1 MAKKKKREQINVV
14 NREGW
19 SKYEYKEHGGDIN
32 YATRT
37 ELTRIVQR
45 AAHVANERL
54 RALERAGED
63 KGAYRLAQAYLSI
76 YKRNRFAEGNRI
88 LKKMSLGRMRS
99 LYTELRTFLSA
110 ESSTIS
116 GLARIRTTRYGTA
129 VERGFK
135 GTESEWNSLVVKYFT
150 KANEALFSSD
160 TIYNALTNNNGMK
173 TDYLDDVIKQDKE
186 EKQRGGK
193 GLDLA
198 TSLVAIAEIKAKQN
212 KK

>member
-14 NREGW
+14 NRGGW

-45 AAHVANERL
+45 ASHVANERL

-63 KGAYRLAQAYLSI
+63 KGAYRLAQSYLSI
-76 YKRNRFAEGNRI
+76 YKRNRFAEGNKI
-88 LKKMSLGRMRS
+88 LKKMPLGRMRS
-99 LYTELRTFLSA
+99 LYAELRTFLSS

-116 GLARIRTTRYGTA
+116 GLKRIRNTRYRTA
-129 VERGFK
+129 VERGFN
-135 GTESEWNSLVVKYFT
+135 GTESEWNSLVVKYFA
-150 KANEALFSSD
+150 KANEALFSSE
-160 TIYNALTNNNGMK
+160 TIYNALTNKGGMK

-198 TSLVAIAEIKAKQN
+198 ESLVAIAKIKAKQN